1 MPKESAAQPALGGT
15 LWRKHTDYRGSPG
28 ATRTPDTRFRKPLLC
43 PPELRGHGVAS
54 GSVVRTHRPISDGAR
69 LMGRARLILRP
80 ACVPA
85 DRSRRDATL
94 DATSSLRAASGTR
107 QVIDHQEPP
116 PPALPL
122 EPSFRSALS
131 PIGTPPRGYTWHRA
145 GTRGGTLAH
154 CEGHQTPRSLASQP
168 RSRPPE
174 ARWRC
179 GSFSSPHGKQSSRTC
194 WSEGRPWGFRPSW
207 PKTRQ
212 LIGSPPNG

>member
-1 MPKESAAQPALGGT
+1 
-15 LWRKHTDYRGSPG
+15 
-28 ATRTPDTRFRKPLLC
+28 
-43 PPELRGHGVAS
+43 VAS